1 MGRQGSGGGGGVGCG
16 VWGAGVVWGLGVSGA
31 RGVGSEGVGVWLIG
45 YRLASQH
52 AGLLV
57 CSSDFDEPLFL

>member
-1 MGRQGSGGGGGVGCG
+1 MVGVWDVECG
-16 VWGAGVVWGLGVSGA
+16 VWGLCGGWGCQGQGA
-31 RGVGSEGVGVWLIG
+31 RGVESGVRGVWLTG
-45 YRLASQH
+45 YRLASRH

>member
-1 MGRQGSGGGGGVGCG
+1 MGCG
-16 VWGAGVVWGLGVSGA
+16 VWGVGVVWGLGVSGA
-31 RGVGSEGVGVWLIG
+31 RGVESGVRGVWFTG

>member
-1 MGRQGSGGGGGVGCG
+1 MGRKGGGGVGCG
-16 VWGAGVVWGLGVSGA
+16 VWGVGVVWGLGVSGA
-31 RGVGSEGVGVWLIG
+31 RGVESGVRGVWFTG